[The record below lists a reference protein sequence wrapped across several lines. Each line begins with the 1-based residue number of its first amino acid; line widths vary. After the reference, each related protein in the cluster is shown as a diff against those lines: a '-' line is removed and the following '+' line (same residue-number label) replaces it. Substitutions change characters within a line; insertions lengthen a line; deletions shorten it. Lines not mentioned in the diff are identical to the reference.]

1 MTLSNSLRSRI
12 LSAIILILFVI
23 MIAYIYLKANIVQE
37 SKSKYGISGYTITKI
52 DYILL
57 ASDPS
62 KVKSIILDVAPADS
76 SCETADARITIDN
89 GATWIN
95 CDFPAA
101 DKWTYSFPD
110 LKEPGISSL
119 SNIRLITNT
128 PMSCCKK
135 FVFSIFELFI

>member
-1 MTLSNSLRSRI
+1 
-12 LSAIILILFVI
+12 
-23 MIAYIYLKANIVQE
+23 MIVYICLKANIDQ
-37 SKSKYGISGYTITKI
+37 KSNNISGYTITNI
-52 DYILL
+52 NYILL
-57 ASDPS
+57 ANDPS
-62 KVKSIILDVAPADS
+62 KVKSIILDVAPTDS
-76 SCETADARITIDN
+76 PCETADARISVDN

-128 PMSCCKK
+128 PMPWCKK
-135 FVFSIFELFI
+135 FCIFNN